1 MLHVPL
7 PVVMVSAS
15 GVGAM
20 DLARVGMVLRLV
32 NKYPTREEVS
42 R

>member
-7 PVVMVSAS
+7 PVMIVSAS

-20 DLARVGMVLRLV
+20 DLARIGMV
-32 NKYPTREEVS
+32 
-42 R
+42 